1 MMNAP
6 GSIGW
11 LLRHEIRLAWYKLGS
26 GKSQSKMARRPGI
39 GGLATV
45 ALAWLALH
53 GVAFFIVGRT
63 GAIDTGDPRV
73 LVAVTA
79 LLYGCMTFMLSSAL
93 SSSVLVLFE
102 RGDLDLL
109 LSSPLSSR
117 SVFTV
122 RLGVVVAG
130 TAALYLFLLTPFAH
144 AGAVLGH
151 VGWLAVYPVMLGS
164 ATIIA
169 CGAMLLTLALV
180 RLLGARKTR
189 VVAQVIGALAGALLF
204 ILAQLFNY
212 YSGSREAEAMQVFA
226 RAFSSNGVLGTTSP
240 LWLPGRALLGEPLP
254 IIGLVL
260 LAGAAFA
267 LTAGRTHH
275 FFVHGLQQAA
285 SSSRAARRPAREL
298 RYRFGAGLFD
308 TIVRK
313 EWRLIRRDPH
323 LISQV
328 ALQLM
333 YLLPIFLVVFGGGAI
348 RYPAVT
354 AGMTLLC
361 ASLTASLAWI
371 VVSAEDAPDLLAM
384 APVSGAMVRFAK
396 LAAGAMPALAIAF
409 LPLVW
414 LVVRDPLGGLL
425 ACFTVSGATCTAA
438 VIVHWCGKPATRSDY
453 TTRGKSDTLTSLLE
467 GANGLAWGGLAFCMS
482 AIAGGDYGDGYLASA
497 ALSAVATGAILGL
510 AWLLRRPGA

>member
-1 MMNAP
+1 MMNTP

-26 GKSQSKMARRPGI
+26 GKSKTPRRPGA

-45 ALAWLALH
+45 GLAWLALH
-53 GVAFFIVGRT
+53 GVAFFIVART
-63 GAIDTGDPRV
+63 GGIDGADPRV
-73 LVAVTA
+73 LVAVSA
-79 LLYGCMTFMLSSAL
+79 LLYGCMTFMLSTAL
-93 SSSVLVLFE
+93 HTSVLVLFE

-117 SVFTV
+117 SIFTV
-122 RLGVVVAG
+122 RLGAVVVG
-130 TAALYLFLLTPFAH
+130 TAALYLFFLTPFAH

-151 VGWLAVYPVMLGS
+151 VRWLAVYPVLLGC
-164 ATIIA
+164 ATLIA
-169 CGAMLLTLALV
+169 CAAMLLTLGLV
-180 RLLGARKTR
+180 RVLGARKTR

-204 ILAQLFNY
+204 ILVQVFNY
-212 YSGSREAEAMQVFA
+212 YAGSHEAQALQAFTQ
-226 RAFSSNGVLGTTSP
+226 AFSSSGVLGAASP

-254 IIGLVL
+254 VAILVL

-267 LTAGRTHH
+267 LTAGRTHR

-285 SSSRAARRPAREL
+285 SSSRAAPRPVGAL
-298 RYRFGAGLFD
+298 RHRFGASLFD

-328 ALQLM
+328 ALQLI
-333 YLLPIFLVVFGGGAI
+333 YLLPIFLLVFRDSAI
-348 RYPAVT
+348 QYPAVT

-371 VVSAEDAPDLLAM
+371 VVSAEDAPDLLTM
-384 APVSGAMVRFAK
+384 APASSAMIRFAK
-396 LAAGAMPALAIAF
+396 LAAGAMPAPAIAF

-414 LVVRDPLGGLL
+414 LVVRSPLPGLL

-438 VIVHWCGKPATRSDY
+438 IIVHWCGKPATRSDY
-453 TTRGKSDTLTSLLE
+453 TTRGKSDTLTSLME
-467 GANGLAWGGLAFCMS
+467 GANSLAWGGLAFCMS
-482 AIAGGDYGDGYLASA
+482 TIAGGSYTDSYLAGAAFSA
-497 ALSAVATGAILGL
+497 MGTAVVLGM
-510 AWLLRRPGA
+510 AWMLRRPRL

>member
-1 MMNAP
+1 MMRTP

-11 LLRHEIRLAWYKLGS
+11 LLRHELKLAWYNAAS
-26 GKSQSKMARRPGI
+26 GKSNSARRPGAA
-39 GGLATV
+39 GLATV
-45 ALAWLALH
+45 GLVWLALH
-53 GVAFFIVGRT
+53 GIAFFIVART
-63 GAIDTGDPRV
+63 GGIDTSDPRV

-93 SSSVLVLFE
+93 HTSVLVLFE

-109 LSSPLSSR
+109 LSSPLPSR
-117 SVFTV
+117 SIFTV

-130 TAALYLFLLTPFAH
+130 TAAIYLFFLAPFAH

-151 VGWLAVYPVMLGS
+151 ARWLSVYPVVLGCATML
-164 ATIIA
+164 A
-169 CGAMLLTLALV
+169 CAAMLLTLALV
-180 RLLGARKTR
+180 RVLGARRTR

-204 ILAQLFNY
+204 ILSQLFFQL
-212 YSGSREAEAMQVFA
+212 SGSREAEAAAAFS
-226 RAFSSNGVLGTTSP
+226 RAFSADGVLGEASP

-254 IIGLVL
+254 ILGLVL
-260 LAGAAFA
+260 LACGAFA
-267 LTAGRTHH
+267 LTAGRTHR
-275 FFVHGLQQAA
+275 FFVHGLQQVA
-285 SSSRAARRPAREL
+285 SSSRVARRPEGGV

-328 ALQLM
+328 ALQLI
-333 YLLPIFLVVFGGGAI
+333 YLLPIFLLMFGERDI
-348 RYPAVT
+348 RYPAIT
-354 AGMTLLC
+354 AGLTLLC

-384 APVSGAMVRFAK
+384 APASSVVVRLAK

-409 LPLVW
+409 IPLAW
-414 LVVRDPLGGLL
+414 LIVREPLGGLL

-438 VIVHWCGKPATRSDY
+438 VIVHWCGKPATRSDF
-453 TTRGKSDTLTSLLE
+453 TTRGKSDTLTSVLE
-467 GANGLAWGGLAFCMS
+467 GANSMAWGGLGFCMS
-482 AIAGGDYGDGYLASA
+482 SLIGGPESEGYLTGA
-497 ALSAVATGAILGL
+497 ALCAMATVVVLGL
-510 AWLLRRPGA
+510 AWQLRRPRA